1 LLHNAVLT
9 SAVTNHDDADITD
22 LEAFRVSTNKEN
34 EKTGVKVMM
43 LAFLIEA
50 WVAALKKYP
59 EFNSSLEG
67 DCLVYKLAFTLD
79 ALNRPE
85 QLKRPDSGHPL
96 PVQSDQALRFL
107 TLCSRVRGRTNFYF
121 QNCIHSGRL
130 LPLQST
136 SSVKFLDALLR
147 STCD

>member
-1 LLHNAVLT
+1 MLHNAVLT

-67 DCLVYKLAFTLD
+67 DCLVYKLTFTLD

-85 QLKRPDSGHPL
+85 QLKRPDSGHL
-96 PVQSDQALRFL
+96 H
-107 TLCSRVRGRTNFYF
+107 C
-121 QNCIHSGRL
+121 
-130 LPLQST
+130 PLQVLPMHRDTSWGITGSEKT
-136 SSVKFLDALLR
+136 SSFVGIFKMLTILKASALIEKHLR
-147 STCD
+147 HIN

>member
-34 EKTGVKVMM
+34 EKTGVKVTM
-43 LAFLIEA
+43 LAFLIKA

-79 ALNRPE
+79 ASNRPE
-85 QLKRPDSGHPL
+85 HPNRPDSGHPTT
-96 PVQSDQALRFL
+96 VQSNSTVQLWTPLNRPEQ
-107 TLCSRVRGRTNFYF
+107 TKRPE
-121 QNCIHSGRL
+121 SGR
-130 LPLQST
+130 PAW
-136 SSVKFLDALLR
+136 F
-147 STCD
+147 

>member
-34 EKTGVKVMM
+34 EKTGVKVTM
-43 LAFLIEA
+43 LAFLIKA

-85 QLKRPDSGHPL
+85 QLKRPDSGYPL
-96 PVQSDQALRFL
+96 PVQSTPSVQLWTPPTRPEQ
-107 TLCSRVRGRTNFYF
+107 TKRPE
-121 QNCIHSGRL
+121 SGRFDTG
-130 LPLQST
+130 QSNST
-136 SSVKFLDALLR
+136 VKFLDALLGR
-147 STCD
+147 N